1 VAVAGVTDFMITG
14 NLIADQQATPTM
26 RYAIAIYD
34 GASDRY
40 GIVGNLIFGNT
51 SSPVYDGGI
60 GVNKTVVGNIGTS
73 AFIVPP
79 LPTSAVGLRPNQCWR
94 NGTVLNII

>member
-1 VAVAGVTDFMITG
+1 
-14 NLIADQQATPTM
+14 M

-51 SSPVYDGGI
+51 SSPVYDGGT

-79 LPTSAVGLRPNQCWR
+79 LPMVATGLRPNQIWR